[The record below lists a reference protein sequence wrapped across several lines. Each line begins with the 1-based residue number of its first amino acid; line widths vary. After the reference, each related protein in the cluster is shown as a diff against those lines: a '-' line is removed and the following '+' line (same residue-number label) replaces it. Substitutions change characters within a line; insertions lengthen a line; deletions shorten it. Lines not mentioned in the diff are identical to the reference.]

1 VTINFKLAVFG
12 WTISTFD
19 VRIDVDQA
27 AAVQQT
33 VDGAVKKLSRR
44 WTARMTS

>member
-1 VTINFKLAVFG
+1 VNAQLNITVFG
-12 WTISTFD
+12 WRIATFD
-19 VRIDVDQA
+19 LRLDIDQA

-33 VDGAVKKLSRR
+33 VDGVVKKLSRR